1 MCVAHDS
8 AMFVTRL
15 TFLCDITRSSPC
27 VRVCLCVCVCVCVR
41 AYVCVRLCVCVCVCV
56 CVRLCVCV
64 HVRVC
69 VYMCVSVCVVC
80 LFFTFL
86 GNLSTALYFR
96 LREGV
101 TEWLRADISIDCV
114 LSLFSHFL
122 LEMGTCSSLDVETD
136 M

>member
-1 MCVAHDS
+1 LEAAQNFLANLENWLGDS
-8 AMFVTRL
+8 GAGEGTKREGLITTVLNKTVSFVQ
-15 TFLCDITRSSPC
+15 F
-27 VRVCLCVCVCVCVR
+27 
-41 AYVCVRLCVCVCVCV
+41 
-56 CVRLCVCV
+56 
-64 HVRVC
+64 
-69 VYMCVSVCVVC
+69 
-80 LFFTFL
+80 FL